1 VGKAFQAKSRL
12 VVQGFKDKAL
22 GSFRRDAPT
31 ASSLAESLCLTLSAV
46 FGFVLLSKD
55 VKNGYFSGREIGREL
70 YLQQPKGG
78 LPGLKKGQ
86 LLRAKKAIY
95 GFSKA
100 ARFFWLALRE
110 RNRDWSLHFST
121 LKR

>member
-1 VGKAFQAKSRL
+1 M
-12 VVQGFKDKAL
+12 QGFKDKAL

-46 FGFVLLSKD
+46 FGLVLLSKD